1 MTEKRS
7 KLPLA
12 EDRTFLASVT
22 VFLLSTAVILTAL
35 FFQHILKYQPC
46 ELCFLQR
53 KPWYFTVSF
62 GLLMV
67 FFASKGEAWVR
78 HGLLLI
84 GFVLLISAGLGAWH
98 AGIEWKWWP
107 GPASCTGSGGLQL
120 GVLPDLNQRVVLCD
134 EAPFRFL
141 GLSFAGWNF
150 VVSLIGAGIAFWGAA
165 GTKRPDRSGSGKRI

>member
-1 MTEKRS
+1 MAEKLS
-7 KLPLA
+7 DLPMVK
-12 EDRTFLASVT
+12 DRVFLAAVG
-22 VFLLSTAVILTAL
+22 VFLLATAVILTAL
-35 FFQHILKYQPC
+35 FYEHIMKYQPC

-67 FFASKGEAWVR
+67 FFASKGETWVR
-78 HGLLLI
+78 YGLMLI
-84 GFVLLISAGLGAWH
+84 GVVLLISAGLGAWH

-107 GPASCTGSGGLQL
+107 GPASCTSGGGLQL
-120 GVLPDLNQRVVLCD
+120 GTLPDLNQRVVLCD

-150 VVSLIGAGIAFWGAA
+150 VVSLIGAGIAFWGAFDNRKA
-165 GTKRPDRSGSGKRI
+165 